1 MDKKRDDMVSLD
13 EFKEFFNKLSTCD
26 FASLTEFLFQIFDTN
41 GNTKFKLVE
50 VSCFSDQNSAH
61 NNLNFCII
69 LQLIN
74 GIRILDKKA
83 ADHQSF
89 PVFESNFCVSWSNF
103 SYLLLENGKLDASEL
118 AFVFKT
124 AVSAM
129 NKSYDEVQIKE
140 IVEALWED
148 WGLDSHKDDLEI
160 NQVRKMFSAHEGLN
174 EGLTKR

>member
-50 VSCFSDQNSAH
+50 VSCFSNQNSAH

-69 LQLIN
+69 LQFNN

-89 PVFESNFCVSWSNF
+89 QEFESADLIFHICFQKLGNSMPLNLPLF
-103 SYLLLENGKLDASEL
+103 SRLQYRL
-118 AFVFKT
+118 
-124 AVSAM
+124 
-129 NKSYDEVQIKE
+129 
-140 IVEALWED
+140 
-148 WGLDSHKDDLEI
+148 
-160 NQVRKMFSAHEGLN
+160 
-174 EGLTKR
+174 